1 MSRCKNEEG
10 VVKKG
15 TLGVVRVLVRVCEG
29 GPLSGVEKWRREEG
43 PGVGGDVTRG
53 RKEQLASLKGS

>member
-1 MSRCKNEEG
+1 M
-10 VVKKG
+10 VKKG